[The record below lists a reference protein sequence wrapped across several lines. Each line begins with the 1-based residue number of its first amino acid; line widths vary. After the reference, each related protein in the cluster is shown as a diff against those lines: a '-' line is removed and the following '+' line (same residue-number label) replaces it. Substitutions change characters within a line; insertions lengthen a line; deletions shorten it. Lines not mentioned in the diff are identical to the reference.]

1 MKQLLIWLIQGY
13 RLFISPLFP
22 PRCRFYPTCS
32 AYSLEAIK
40 RYGALRG
47 AILSTQRLC
56 RCHPWHEGGYD
67 PVPEL
72 EECGH

>member
-1 MKQLLIWLIQGY
+1 MKQLLIWLIHGY

-32 AYSLEAIK
+32 AYALEAIQ
-40 RYGALRG
+40 RFG
-47 AILSTQRLC
+47 AIKGTILTVQRLG
-56 RCHPWHEGGYD
+56 RCHPWHAGGYD

-72 EECGH
+72 EECQH